1 MKSFTFK
8 THSIDLKSF
17 FCSISEMC
25 MEQVR
30 FWKEDKA
37 TTIN

>member
-8 THSIDLKSF
+8 THSIDPKSL
-17 FCSISEMC
+17 FCSISEMWI
-25 MEQVR
+25 EQVR
-30 FWKEDKA
+30 FWKEDIA